1 MRKVHEMRKV
11 EEMPEYMDTKALEER
26 YFKLS
31 TEGQV
36 QFVRN
41 LISQA
46 CWHSETRI
54 DREWLQKEVESQE
67 QSELPNLKL
76 VDDHPTEDHFGSEI
90 QSGDVYFKDQ
100 AGREVLVTNWE
111 DYLIEVGGVQFYRV
125 ID

>member
-1 MRKVHEMRKV
+1 MRKVQEMRKV
-11 EEMPEYMDTKALEER
+11 EEMSEYMDTKALEER

-36 QFVRN
+36 EFVRN
-41 LISQA
+41 LINEA

-67 QSELPNLKL
+67 QSELPKLKL

-90 QSGDVYFKDQ
+90 QPGDVYFKDQ
-100 AGREVLVTNWE
+100 AGREVLVDNSE
-111 DYLIEVGGVQFYRV
+111 DYLIEIGGVEFFRALK
-125 ID
+125 